1 MKAAFIA
8 KIDQGIHEQEIDAL
22 NKALLSLITQQ
33 GVDEFILSYHEIE
46 AHAAP
51 ILKKLQTQYSHIKI
65 THTQKACAPAD
76 IYIVAYFCNTCSRYT
91 SCERDLRLKDE
102 MNTKIPGKPYIML
115 QDFIGQS

>member
-8 KIDQGIHEQEIDAL
+8 KIDQGVHEQEMTAL
-22 NKALLSLITQQ
+22 NKALLSLITLQ

-51 ILKKLQTQYSHIKI
+51 ILKKLQTQYPHVKVI
-65 THTQKACAPAD
+65 HTQEARAPAD

-91 SCERDLRLKDE
+91 SCDRESRLKDE